1 MHRFKSAS
9 RPGLL
14 ILLIAL
20 NACMAGTA
28 SAHALTA
35 KVSMSGAIVSS
46 PCSLQVE
53 SKDQTVSMAPAAIS
67 GLINGEA
74 TLQQP
79 FKVQLLNCSP
89 PRTQSGDLGS
99 NTFTLIFEGTGDR
112 QGFLARGSA
121 KGIAIRIKDSRG
133 KQVVPGVPVQQRLPS
148 SGDLAL
154 HYALSLTGTGAALHA
169 GDYQITIRLRMN
181 YF

>member
-1 MHRFKSAS
+1 MRRFKSAS
-9 RPGLL
+9 HPGPL

-20 NACMAGTA
+20 NACIADTA

-35 KVSMSGAIVSS
+35 KVSMNGAIVTSA
-46 PCSLQVE
+46 CSLRVE
-53 SKDQTVSMAPAAIS
+53 SKDQTVNMAPAAIS

-89 PRTQSGDLGS
+89 QRNDSDMPGNSA
-99 NTFTLIFEGTGDR
+99 FTLMFEGTGDR

-133 KQVVPGVPVQQRLPS
+133 KQVVPGVPMQQLLPS

-154 HYALSLTGTGAALHA
+154 NYALSLTGSGAALQA

>member
-20 NACMAGTA
+20 NACVADIA
-28 SAHALTA
+28 SAHAMTA
-35 KVSMSGAIVSS
+35 QVNMNGAIVTSA
-46 PCSLQVE
+46 CSLRVE
-53 SKDQTVSMAPAAIS
+53 SKDQTVTMAPAVIS

-89 PRTQSGDLGS
+89 HETQSGATGG
-99 NTFTLIFEGTGDR
+99 NTFTLMFEGTGDR
-112 QGFLARGSA
+112 QGYLARGSA
-121 KGIAIRIKDSRG
+121 KGIAIRIKDSQG
-133 KQVVPGVPVQQRLPS
+133 KQIVPGVPVQQRLPS

-154 HYALSLTGTGAALHA
+154 HYALSLTGTGAALQA